1 MFHFSRGGRK
11 TNRFSHILSE
21 GGGQEPE
28 TTCPHGCMHGHIS
41 SFNIE
46 SGRGMG
52 TSISTLNLG
61 RGVGTNIEVGVR
73 GGGRMNINVRCL
85 VQPLQYF
92 VLLLWAAFAS
102 SLLFNT
108 MRVSKTHLNSCMSQ
122 CAPGCCNFCKR
133 FLICTIGIHESL
145 G

>member
-11 TNRFSHILSE
+11 KKRFSHILSE
-21 GGGQEPE
+21 DGGQKPE

-73 GGGRMNINVRCL
+73 GGGRMNINVGCL

-92 VLLLWAAFAS
+92 VLLLWSLSSS
-102 SLLFNT
+102 SLILLHPRITLKDITNAYPQAQP
-108 MRVSKTHLNSCMSQ
+108 RPERPGLSHL
-122 CAPGCCNFCKR
+122 G
-133 FLICTIGIHESL
+133 
-145 G
+145 